1 METLY
6 IYADFDFLKSPELIG
21 SLHYDRVRG
30 RETYSFE
37 YDKNWLLSHKSI
49 VLSAD
54 LQNFS
59 GLQYAEE
66 NIFGCFADA
75 LPDRWGRTLI
85 KRRELIEAQ
94 EENRPVK
101 NLSHYDFLVG
111 IDDFSRM
118 GGLRFCEK
126 QGGEF
131 INSSTKFQIP
141 PITSLRELLHA
152 ADEIEKSE
160 NLSQLPDKKW
170 IAQLIKPGTSL
181 GGARPKACVI
191 DEKGNLTV
199 AKFPSRNDDYD
210 VGLWEHFCCLLA
222 KNAGINVAETRIID
236 TGQKYHTLLSRRFDR
251 DVNGRR
257 IHFASSLTMLG
268 FQDGDGSRTGKG
280 YLDIV
285 DFILQNGGNVT
296 SDLEQ
301 LFARVAFN
309 ICVGNCDDHFRN
321 HGFLLTKNGWQL
333 SPAYD
338 LNPSLSYDH
347 AIMITDNTNHSD
359 LQMLYN
365 NCESYMLEPPK
376 AKEIIQRVCDA
387 VSDWQ
392 RLAVKLQI
400 AKAEMEMFRKRFEEG
415 CNIKYGL

>member
-1 METLY
+1 
-6 IYADFDFLKSPELIG
+6 
-21 SLHYDRVRG
+21 
-30 RETYSFE
+30 
-37 YDKNWLLSHKSI
+37 
-49 VLSAD
+49 
-54 LQNFS
+54 
-59 GLQYAEE
+59 
-66 NIFGCFADA
+66 
-75 LPDRWGRTLI
+75 
-85 KRRELIEAQ
+85 
-94 EENRPVK
+94 
-101 NLSHYDFLVG
+101 
-111 IDDFSRM
+111 
-118 GGLRFCEK
+118 
-126 QGGEF
+126 
-131 INSSTKFQIP
+131 
-141 PITSLRELLHA
+141 LHA

-222 KNAGINVAETRIID
+222 KKAGINVAETRIID

-251 DVNGRR
+251 DNNGRR

-400 AKAEMEMFRKRFEEG
+400 AKAEMEMFRRRFEEG